1 MHSAHVRVRVVRDFH
16 NTPQFSSS
24 PIQFKEVGMKKRHWQ
39 FVLLGALIAVLM
51 GCPGS
56 PQKLG
61 NNDPPG
67 SGGGGGGDGGGTSKK
82 PPVIT
87 TFTATPS
94 SLSAAGSVELQW
106 SVTGATSLFTLTAKN
121 TDGAVTSTT
130 DVTVGGP
137 TTLEGGVW
145 DQDNWNESLWQ

>member
-1 MHSAHVRVRVVRDFH
+1 
-16 NTPQFSSS
+16 
-24 PIQFKEVGMKKRHWQ
+24 MKKRHWQ

-51 GCPGS
+51 GCPDS
-56 PQKLG
+56 TQKLG

-67 SGGGGGGDGGGTSKK
+67 PGGNGGGDGGGSNK
-82 PPVIT
+82 PPVIL

-94 SLSAAGSVELQW
+94 SLSAAGNVELQW
-106 SVTGATSLFTLTAKN
+106 SVTGATSLEIDQGVGALTPLDAGSTSLTVDATKTFTLTAKN
-121 TDGAVTSTT
+121 TDGTVTKTT